1 MESSTTRNVTFGK
14 FHNSTITTTSIR
26 SHSIEDYVEYQIG
39 MALWKYM
46 SPVIIVLGV
55 IGNILSFLVT
65 TFTSM
70 KQANMSIYLSALAV
84 SDTGALIIGLGHP
97 WLSVLFNFDIRKT
110 HEWACKIHVFF
121 TYLFIDLSAWML
133 VSVTIDRVIFVYL
146 PLRARS
152 ICTRRNAIIVI
163 NLVVLIIIG
172 INCNLLFTIGYRGNS
187 RCFIVE
193 GFEGFHISY
202 WPWIDAS
209 VSSLAPFSIL
219 IVCNMLIII
228 QLLRV
233 RNNRR
238 KKLNVSNSNKDDK
251 TRSMTIMLVMISVLF
266 LCFTAPVSF
275 DIIIKLS
282 KRANTVERAPTTLA
296 EQARSVLSQ
305 AIVHM
310 LMYLNSALNFVMYCL
325 SGKKFRDSLKKLLC
339 RKKTIYGGC
348 MRLSLS
354 RDATISQT
362 NVSIIP
368 HSNQANSEN
377 WKAELNSSNY
387 SLADVSAVDEVT
399 K

>member
-1 MESSTTRNVTFGK
+1 METSTAGSATFDVIR
-14 FHNSTITTTSIR
+14 NSTVMTTTIR
-26 SHSIEDYVEYQIG
+26 AHSIEDYVEYQIG
-39 MALWKYM
+39 IALWKYM
-46 SPVIIVLGV
+46 SPVVIVLGV

-84 SDTGALIIGLGHP
+84 FDTGALIVGLGQAWILH
-97 WLSVLFNFDIRKT
+97 LFKFDIREA

-121 TYLFIDLSAWML
+121 TYLFIDLSVWML

-163 NLVVLIIIG
+163 NLIVLFMVG
-172 INCNLLFTIGYRGNS
+172 INCNLMFTLGERGNFN
-187 RCFIVE
+187 CYYLK
-193 GFEGFHISY
+193 GFVKFHTLY
-202 WPWIDAS
+202 WPWIQAS
-209 VSSLAPFSIL
+209 VSSLVPFAIL

-266 LCFTAPVSF
+266 LCFTAPISV

-296 EQARSVLSQ
+296 EQARSVLSS

-325 SGKKFRDSLKKLLC
+325 SGKKFRDSLKELLC
-339 RKKTIYGGC
+339 RKKTICGGC
-348 MRLSLS
+348 MRLSS
-354 RDATISQT
+354 SQDATNAQK

-368 HSNQANSEN
+368 QSNQSNSEN
-377 WKAELNSSNY
+377 WKAKLNSS
-387 SLADVSAVDEVT
+387 SGVSTVDEVT
-399 K
+399 KF